1 MATLDDSPSLF
12 SGQQWSDW
20 ADAVLP
26 DTEPDD
32 HKIDTAEDGTETDSM
47 KLKLEDMPLF
57 GLCPSR
63 DEFYLVVCDRCNQV
77 LKPQAFQAH
86 LDIRHGGKGSYSTH
100 SSSNLH
106 PTSAPHSV
114 SSKSHTKT
122 HSPNKSHTKSS
133 RSKPPNSSPTKSHRP
148 SHSPQPL
155 KIHSKDL
162 LSSGTDS
169 ASYLKPVKQ
178 TIQTKASVKEPPPSF
193 DTATRV
199 GAGNATDKVKD
210 SYRIHNIHK
219 ENSVTP
225 VVKVERMRDSL
236 AVKAHRETFGSARTS
251 LTNGSIRDSQSPPT
265 SLPVISDNINKERDI
280 KFVPESP
287 IPDLTPAHDTY
298 IDELDVAQ
306 ASEIDTAVSSILE
319 VNSPGPDL
327 DPDPGGGGWSPW
339 QPHQQQSPN
348 TVTMAN
354 MTAASTT
361 VVTSVMN
368 TTTSTF
374 KLSNIGGL
382 GSFCVNLQPS
392 TALATNGHLHSAS
405 TSVANN
411 TSFKSTSSSLS
422 DTTKSSIICDSSNME
437 SISDIVKSAVNS
449 GNTGGFKSLSP
460 LLSSP
465 QIQFNSLNNNKL
477 CSFKSPSKISN
488 LIKSHSSVNMVK
500 SGSKLSPGSSV
511 FKSNSIGA
519 IVGVSD
525 NGGVNSDAIKKF
537 QMLNRPDKIIPLK
550 DREYDPNKHCGVI
563 MAETGKPCARSLTC
577 KSHALSLRRAVTGR
591 RLPFDELLQE
601 HRDAKEAYIKAKN
614 EIKEATAAHKAQT
627 GAQAGKSSLATALVA
642 PHRPIQSG
650 TTTITPVKTVS
661 ANMGQ
666 VSRDGKPILNP
677 LVSGPRPATVQ
688 RPASISSHRSSLGSI
703 GSPYSQDE
711 LLSPGSRAGEKSGG
725 DEEEDSNYTPYHPR
739 PIAACSFGARYH
751 NNYGSRFGCHAFGRR
766 TDYVRAIFLEM
777 LEKHSNPSPAK
788 KVCLESRDVD
798 SSHSDPYEFVQLDGS
813 GSLLGQQLVQAPGML
828 TSIAPNKV
836 IKQKAK
842 AGIISG
848 PTVVSGTKPKLK
860 DTLAQ
865 SQSKTLQVGA
875 SLTGLT
881 TAGLLQQGPGPSAA
895 KKRKGSGSAGAGTL
909 NVQSNL
915 GHATLVTATH
925 NLIGN
930 VGALSHTSSGNQPQ
944 FAIAIPSVN
953 ISGATLSQLGASL
966 VSAGNLKHKNSVIK
980 DMGFYVTGIPQ
991 EALLNGQIVN
1001 ITNSQIASADLQNAS
1016 ANQMQAVHS
1025 NDDGTNK
1032 TIHQVNVINSKTLS
1046 QQQKFINSL
1055 DIRTLQVGKGGLIT
1069 GLPPNA
1075 VILDGSLQGGAVL
1088 QPVSLTSSG
1097 GHTMVS
1103 VGGSVFSTVGLQ
1115 SAHSAAQVRHLHQ
1128 QGSTVSLVSAPTLQN
1143 GVISNQSAS
1152 HQGLSQQ
1159 VFQSKPG
1166 LGQPVLQQARTSH
1179 SANILPST
1187 QLHTHNLTFHTTTN
1201 MAGIP
1206 SQISAN
1212 PNSML
1217 PGQIH
1222 IKNNL
1227 LQKPGGALSVN
1238 KMGLQPV
1245 SINIPFMTGL
1255 GGGDMQTQ
1263 QRTLYITSD
1272 DPQKRSLQIQKSDL
1286 QANSS
1291 PSNSIIS

>member
-327 DPDPGGGGWSPW
+327 DPDPG
-339 QPHQQQSPN
+339 
-348 TVTMAN
+348 
-354 MTAASTT
+354 
-361 VVTSVMN
+361 
-368 TTTSTF
+368 
-374 KLSNIGGL
+374 
-382 GSFCVNLQPS
+382 
-392 TALATNGHLHSAS
+392 
-405 TSVANN
+405 
-411 TSFKSTSSSLS
+411 
-422 DTTKSSIICDSSNME
+422 
-437 SISDIVKSAVNS
+437 
-449 GNTGGFKSLSP
+449 
-460 LLSSP
+460 
-465 QIQFNSLNNNKL
+465 
-477 CSFKSPSKISN
+477 
-488 LIKSHSSVNMVK
+488 
-500 SGSKLSPGSSV
+500 GSKLSPGSSV

-1115 SAHSAAQVRHLHQ
+1115 SAHSAAQQ